1 MNFHA
6 TLIRMGNFRLG
17 ISKKFSGV
25 PLLIVGMFALIFYLT
40 YWVMI
45 GVLWMMYGFLW
56 ITFVLPFR
64 FIMYLNRDRN
74 DAVLEANNVPKILR
88 SDAVF
93 WLSVVLLPPLAIF
106 ILFLREDK
114 KLINRILCGLCV
126 FPFALAWIMLVMEFF
141 K

>member
-25 PLLIVGMFALIFYLT
+25 PLLIVGMFALMFYLM
-40 YWVMI
+40 YLAMI

-56 ITFVLPFR
+56 ITFVLPYCIIR
-64 FIMYLNRDRN
+64 HLNRDRN
-74 DAVLEANNVPKILR
+74 DAVLEANNVPKLLR

-93 WLSVVLLPPLAIF
+93 WLSVVLFPPLAIF

-126 FPFALAWIMLVMEFF
+126 FPFALVWVMFIMAFF